1 MVREEHSFLGPGKS
15 LVRSIEGPIEFVKA
29 TTDTAF
35 KIMMSDNRIATALIN
50 EIFRDMKVVDMAT
63 PIQIIGKGETKIPLQ
78 GKRSNAVLDY
88 HAIIDNRDHVIIEM
102 QIIRHDN
109 FDKRALF
116 YAASTFANQEFE
128 GGKEWHLQIKNV
140 YAIQFV
146 DYSTLRD
153 GSFRKYYRMA
163 DKFSEQ
169 EIEGICLIQIELA
182 GIKEITAKV
191 QRGEALTSA

>member
-1 MVREEHSFLGPGKS
+1 MGRDEHSFLEPGKAIVHGHEEPIGF
-15 LVRSIEGPIEFVKA
+15 VRA

-35 KIMMSDNRIATALIN
+35 KIMMSDNRVAAALIS
-50 EIFRDMKVVDMAT
+50 EIFRDMEVVNRAT

-78 GKRSNAVLDY
+78 GKRSNAILDY
-88 HAIIDNRDHVIIEM
+88 HAIIDNRDHVIVEM

-116 YAASTFANQEFE
+116 YAASTFAYQEFE
-128 GGKEWHLQIKNV
+128 GGSEWHSKIKNV

-146 DYSTLRD
+146 DYSTLKN
-153 GSFRKYYRMA
+153 GNFRRYYRMV
-163 DKFSEQ
+163 DKFSDQ

-182 GIKEITAKV
+182 GMQEVVAKV
-191 QRGEALTSA
+191 QKEEP